1 MEKRTFLGIQLAD
14 VARLELVLRQLR
26 LLLDPPL
33 VALRQADEA
42 LQLFLVARAFALEVV
57 HLQGLGP
64 DLLVQVHEHVL
75 FQARFAVVDADAVVV
90 AVEAVDEGLDGGFV
104 EVPQVGGRLPG
115 LVAHH
120 ERLRVDEAEGVDDD
134 FALDGLDGV
143 DDDGDGARGQLLEG
157 LLRVDVD
164 RGEPAAEARVGVVP
178 AYYGLVSRRRRS
190 RKM

>member
-1 MEKRTFLGIQLAD
+1 MCTFLGIQLAHIS
-14 VARLELVLRQLR
+14 RLELILGQLH

-33 VALRQADEA
+33 VPPRQEHQP
-42 LQLFLVARAFALEVV
+42 LQLLLVALALALEVV

-64 DLLVQVHEHVL
+64 DLLVQVHQHVL
-75 FQARFAVVDADAVVV
+75 FQARLAVIDADAVVMP
-90 AVEAVDEGLDGGFV
+90 VEAVDERLDGGLV
-104 EVPQVGGRLPG
+104 QVAEVGGRLPG

-134 FALDGLDGV
+134 LALDGLDGV

-164 RGEPAAEARVGVVP
+164 GGEPAAEARVGVVP
-178 AYYGLVSRRRRS
+178 AYDGLVSRIAQH
-190 RKM
+190 